1 MHLHNVLDHRGVSN
15 TAGTISGVV
24 GVAITGYFLAWNNE
38 GVDPGGWYM
47 ALSLASGLCIGG
59 SLVFIRFAKGTILFG
74 SDVDQ

>member
-1 MHLHNVLDHRGVSN
+1 MSN

-38 GVDPGGWYM
+38 GVDPSGWYL

-74 SDVDQ
+74 SDLDE